1 VQDPAASYDQFG
13 ELHGAVAPA
22 VAHNHRA
29 NEATPLL
36 ARLKTAL
43 KSKMR
48 GGSGEV
54 RQGTP
59 GCNAVQHVA
68 TNGLHLPKVRRSFSY
83 LDKNK
88 TGTVNREDLRVVFRD
103 IGIALDKK
111 HELALMQAAAPRSA
125 RLGSVR
131 CVRACVRASVVV
143 GLSVVG
149 ASVGVSVGT
158 AVGCSDGACE
168 NARVLGWCAISP
180 RSVSDVSNALV
191 IFERCVLCC
200 SSSTCIRLAKSTSI
214 TSFTGSTPKKAPPHT
229 RTPHAH
235 GCAHTRARGSSSLRP
250 PLIHLTLCLAKPSP
264 CLRRAMSHVLSV
276 SRCTS

>member
-1 VQDPAASYDQFG
+1 VHALRVVRPDSHLPTFAIRVPPPSLRSHSCLLAFRCCMRLEPLGLAAAAGACTHCLVDWNAMRGHALESCSVRGVLGALPRMQLPWESVQDPAASYDQFG

-68 TNGLHLPKVRRSFSY
+68 TSGLHLPKVRRSFSY

-125 RLGSVR
+125 RLGSAR
-131 CVRACVRASVVV
+131 FGACVRACVR
-143 GLSVVG
+143 
-149 ASVGVSVGT
+149 
-158 AVGCSDGACE
+158 
-168 NARVLGWCAISP
+168 
-180 RSVSDVSNALV
+180 
-191 IFERCVLCC
+191 
-200 SSSTCIRLAKSTSI
+200 
-214 TSFTGSTPKKAPPHT
+214 
-229 RTPHAH
+229 
-235 GCAHTRARGSSSLRP
+235 
-250 PLIHLTLCLAKPSP
+250 PSW
-264 CLRRAMSHVLSV
+264 SG
-276 SRCTS
+276 